1 MRMTTADAARELG
14 VSARQIRRHAA
25 RGRVTSI
32 RYGTARTISTRQ
44 VNALARMTR
53 RGRDWNET
61 TRIAALDLLSDGKT
75 DTLVGSQRSRLKKRL
90 RSIELPALSG
100 QILVGHASLRRA
112 ASESAKAKLT
122 PRLLPELELSSAA
135 SGLGVLVAE
144 NAAQVARRAGFG
156 LDDEGDVVV
165 IEGTERHHEVLEA
178 LTLYAYGD
186 TRESSAA
193 ADWVST
199 RQASL

>member
-1 MRMTTADAARELG
+1 MRMTTAEAARDLG
-14 VSARQIRRHAA
+14 VSARQIRRQAA
-25 RGRVTSI
+25 SGRVASI

-44 VNALARMTR
+44 VNALARMAR

-61 TRIAALDLLSDGKT
+61 TRSAALDLLSDGT
-75 DTLVGSQRSRLKKRL
+75 TGALAGSERSRLKKRL

-100 QILVGHASLRRA
+100 QILVGRASLRRA
-112 ASESAKAKLT
+112 ASESAKARLT
-122 PRLLPELELSSAA
+122 PRLLAELELTSSA

-144 NAAQVARRAGFG
+144 NSARAARRAGLG

-165 IEGTERHHEVLEA
+165 IEGAEEHHAVLEA
-178 LTLYAYGD
+178 LALYVYGD